1 MSDQL
6 VSASEDS
13 QPSMTSSRSGGGG
26 GGGSDKKSFFKRL
39 DQDYLSPL
47 FGGPPEV

>member
-1 MSDQL
+1 
-6 VSASEDS
+6 
-13 QPSMTSSRSGGGG
+13 MTSSRSGGGGGG

-47 FGGPPEV
+47 FGGPPEVQICIH